1 MANDIVI
8 IDTGC
13 CNLTSLKAALMRLD
27 VPVTVPPDTVIVLLT
42 LMPRP

>member
-13 CNLTSLKAALMRLD
+13 CNLTSLKAALVRLD
-27 VPVTVPPDTVIVLLT
+27 VPVTVTTDPAV
-42 LMPRP
+42 MPRMQ